1 MALTGGLMGTM
12 MTEEDFNKTHT
23 WICEIKEN
31 DDIDS
36 CYLVKEKRIGTTRRG
51 DTYLNITIADKSGA
65 IEGKVWDNA
74 EEISRL
80 FAIGDIIRVQ
90 GTASSFKNQPQVKI
104 TALEKSSGTFEA
116 SLFVESSKCLSS
128 EMLAELKALFA
139 SLKDKNLKKLCR
151 LFLNDEK
158 FTDAMKQWPAAK
170 AAHHD
175 YLGGLLEHTL
185 SVCKLAKKAG
195 EHYEDVIDKEI
206 LLVGAFLHD
215 IGKIEELSIMSNGIE
230 YTDEGRLI
238 GHIIL
243 GIRLLDAKIDKIT
256 DFPDDLKF
264 KLRHIIASHHGEL
277 NFGSPKR
284 PKILEAVL
292 IHLLDD
298 IDAKINGISRFM
310 AKDRSSGSWTEY
322 NRLLE
327 RFFFKGGFEAME
339 NESEEQKSSEENNDE
354 LNAFKLGKQASL
366 F

>member
-1 MALTGGLMGTM
+1 

-31 DDIDS
+31 DDVDS

-51 DTYLNITIADKSGA
+51 DIFLNVVIADKSGE

-80 FAIGDIIRVQ
+80 FAAGDIVRVR
-90 GTASSFKNQPQVKI
+90 GTASSFKNQMQVKI
-104 TALEKSSGTFEA
+104 IVLEKSSRPFEA
-116 SLFVESSKCLSS
+116 SLFIESSSRLPS
-128 EMLAELKALFA
+128 EMLAELKTLLA
-139 SLKDKNLKKLCR
+139 SLKNKNLKNLCR
-151 LFLNDEK
+151 LFLNDGK
-158 FTDAMKQWPAAK
+158 FIDAIKQWPGAK
-170 AAHHD
+170 AVHHS

-185 SVCKLAKKAG
+185 SVCKLAKKIG
-195 EHYEDVIDKEI
+195 EHYEDVLDKEI

-215 IGKIEELSIMSNGIE
+215 IGKIGELSVMDGID

-238 GHIIL
+238 GHIVL
-243 GIRLLDAKIDKIT
+243 GLRLLDSKFDQIT

-284 PKILEAVL
+284 PKILEAL
-292 IHLLDD
+292 AIHLLDD
-298 IDAKINGISRFM
+298 IDAKINGISKFM
-310 AKDRSSGSWTEY
+310 ARDRNSGPWTEY

-327 RFFFKGGFEAME
+327 RFFFKGGFMTEAIE
-339 NESEEQKSSEENNDE
+339 NELEEKELQEENDEE
-354 LNAFKLGKQASL
+354 LNASKLGKQTSL